1 MLVAG
6 KLVNGLS
13 LGMYISVASTYC
25 AELSPTAL
33 RGTTTAS
40 VNLWFA
46 VGQLLS
52 NASIRGSGGRLD
64 KYAYRIPFA
73 TQWIFPVI
81 LLAGLPF
88 APESPWWLAR
98 QKRPEDA
105 RRVIE
110 HVGGGHVDSQLMLR
124 QIEETIE
131 LEDYYASTSKFADM
145 FRGPNLCRTVI
156 AAMVFAVQH
165 GSGINFVV
173 AFSSYFFELAG
184 FSDNKSHDFGLA
196 VSSVG
201 ILGNLCTFYTLNR
214 FGRRTLF
221 NASLWSCTIV
231 LMLIGFLSISTNEST
246 RLAIVSFII
255 VYMFCYQCGIG
266 PVAYVIYAEVPSARL
281 RSKTVGLGVVTN
293 QVFTLVFNI
302 VVPYLVNPDE
312 ANLGS
317 YVGFVFG
324 GLTIIACV
332 WAWFAIPETKGRTV
346 DEIDI
351 MFEEKIPAR
360 KFASH
365 QMYDNDKRI

>member
-145 FRGPNLCRTVI
+145 FRGEELLALICAGR
-156 AAMVFAVQH
+156 
-165 GSGINFVV
+165 
-173 AFSSYFFELAG
+173 SSLQWC
-184 FSDNKSHDFGLA
+184 L
-196 VSSVG
+196 
-201 ILGNLCTFYTLNR
+201 
-214 FGRRTLF
+214 
-221 NASLWSCTIV
+221 
-231 LMLIGFLSISTNEST
+231 
-246 RLAIVSFII
+246 
-255 VYMFCYQCGIG
+255 QCSM
-266 PVAYVIYAEVPSARL
+266 A
-281 RSKTVGLGVVTN
+281 
-293 QVFTLVFNI
+293 QV
-302 VVPYLVNPDE
+302 
-312 ANLGS
+312 
-317 YVGFVFG
+317 
-324 GLTIIACV
+324 
-332 WAWFAIPETKGRTV
+332 
-346 DEIDI
+346 
-351 MFEEKIPAR
+351 
-360 KFASH
+360 
-365 QMYDNDKRI
+365 